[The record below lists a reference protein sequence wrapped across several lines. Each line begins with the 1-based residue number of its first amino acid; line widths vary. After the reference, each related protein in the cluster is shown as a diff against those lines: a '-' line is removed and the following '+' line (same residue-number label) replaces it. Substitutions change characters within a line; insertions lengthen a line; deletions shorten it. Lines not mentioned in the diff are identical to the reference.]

1 MNADGELDRFQ
12 RWLQSRLAEAENIES
27 DDERIRT
34 SNRIQIAIQE
44 CINYRQVV
52 NVQQSVANPFVTR
65 DQPVR
70 SVNESEVKPVSSV
83 TGVCTKCEADLT
95 GDLEF
100 CPLCGEFQ

>member
-1 MNADGELDRFQ
+1 MNADGELDIFQ
-12 RWLQSRLAEAENIES
+12 RWLQSRLADTKNIES
-27 DDERIRT
+27 DVERIRT

-83 TGVCTKCEADLT
+83 TGVCTNCEADLT

>member
-12 RWLQSRLAEAENIES
+12 RWLQSRLADAENIES
-27 DDERIRT
+27 DEVRIRT

-83 TGVCTKCEADLT
+83 TGVCTNCEADLT

>member
-1 MNADGELDRFQ
+1 MNADGELDIFQ
-12 RWLQSRLAEAENIES
+12 RWLQSRLADTENIES

-34 SNRIQIAIQE
+34 SNRIQNAIQE